1 MRTPT
6 TVQLRTTIEVLKKL
20 EERIDNHATHN
31 VMQLPESRLG
41 DDYAARIESKT
52 IEQIA
57 RLKTVTAQLEA
68 WRDELRQQN
77 RHCVSQRV

>member
-6 TVQLRTTIEVLKKL
+6 TVQLRTAIEVLKRL
-20 EERIDNHATHN
+20 EERLDTHATHN
-31 VMQLPESRLG
+31 VMQLPSTRLG
-41 DDYAARIESKT
+41 DDYAARIESQT

-57 RLKTVTAQLEA
+57 RLKTVMGQLES

-77 RHCVSQRV
+77 RQCSQRV